1 MDTVRQSVR
10 AVSAEDDLMG
20 SVSWSLKSMKYPL
33 IYTAS
38 RSNEYNTN
46 LYKKVRSE
54 LHFGTEGAEEKS
66 AKEFNFY

>member
-1 MDTVRQSVR
+1 
-10 AVSAEDDLMG
+10 
-20 SVSWSLKSMKYPL
+20 MKYPL

-66 AKEFNFY
+66 AKEFNFYQVSGQKSLQPFPQNLALSN